1 MSKRT
6 AFIMGASQGIGKAI
20 ALKLADQHF
29 SIVINSRNLDNIEP
43 VREDILAKHP
53 EASVIVLAGD
63 MSDQQT
69 RADVFQKIESQCGRL
84 DVLINNIPGGAPDT
98 FDNCNIEDMTATFT
112 QKTVAYI
119 DAIKRAASLMKQN
132 EFGRIINIVG
142 NLWKE
147 PGANMFTNSMMN
159 AALINASKNI
169 SIQLA
174 PHNIT
179 VNCLNPGFIATD
191 RYHQFVENV
200 MKKNSISKQE
210 AEEQIASGI
219 PMKRVGSAEETAALA
234 AFLASEEA
242 SYITG
247 QQISADGGSMK
258 SI

>member
-1 MSKRT
+1 
-6 AFIMGASQGIGKAI
+6 
-20 ALKLADQHF
+20 
-29 SIVINSRNLDNIEP
+29 
-43 VREDILAKHP
+43 
-53 EASVIVLAGD
+53 
-63 MSDQQT
+63 
-69 RADVFQKIESQCGRL
+69 
-84 DVLINNIPGGAPDT
+84 
-98 FDNCNIEDMTATFT
+98 MTATFT

-200 MKKNSISKQE
+200 MKKTAFPYKKQKNRLLPE
-210 AEEQIASGI
+210 F
-219 PMKRVGSAEETAALA
+219 R
-234 AFLASEEA
+234 
-242 SYITG
+242 
-247 QQISADGGSMK
+247 
-258 SI
+258 